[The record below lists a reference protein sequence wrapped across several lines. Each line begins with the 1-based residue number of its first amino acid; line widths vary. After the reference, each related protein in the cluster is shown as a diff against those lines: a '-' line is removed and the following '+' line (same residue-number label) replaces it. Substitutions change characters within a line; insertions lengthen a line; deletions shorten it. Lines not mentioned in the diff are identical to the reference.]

1 MEEPLLSIIIVKY
14 RAEEYLK
21 KCLQS
26 LVSRSKNQVLRIETI
41 IIDNDEDN
49 IGYGAGCN
57 KGAKKARGK
66 YLLFLNPDTIV
77 LDDSLE
83 KMVNYM
89 EENPEVGVLGPKI
102 YKNFEKEKQLS
113 FCRFPDPITSLF
125 VFGPLRS
132 LWPDNLFFSHYVY
145 NENRKNNG
153 TLEVGAV
160 AGAAI
165 LIRND
170 IFEKAGGF
178 DEKFFLYFEE
188 NDLCRRIKKL
198 GQKIVYFPEAEI
210 IHFGGKSTIDV
221 EKASGIFKKS
231 RFYFFKKH
239 YGTLIAFV
247 LEGKIRIL
255 EFLAQIG

>member
-1 MEEPLLSIIIVKY
+1 MKDEPLLSVVIVKH

-21 KCLQS
+21 KCLKSLEQS
-26 LVSRSKNQVLRIETI
+26 TENKAQREII
-41 IIDNDEDN
+41 IIDNDEEN

-57 KGAKKARGK
+57 KGAKKAKGK
-66 YLLFLNPDTIV
+66 YLLFLNPDTVV
-77 LDDSLE
+77 LDKALGE
-83 KMVNYM
+83 MVNYM
-89 EENPEVGVLGPKI
+89 EENPGVGVLGPKI
-102 YKNFEKEKQLS
+102 YKNFQKEKQLS
-113 FCRFPDPITSLF
+113 FCRFPDPLTSLF
-125 VFGPLRS
+125 VFSPLRS
-132 LWPDNLFFSHYVY
+132 FCPDNFFFSRYVY
-145 NENRKNNG
+145 NENKRDNG

-165 LIRND
+165 LIRKD
-170 IFEKAGGF
+170 VFERAGGF

-198 GQKIVYFPEAEI
+198 GQKIVYFPKAEI

-221 EKASGIFKKS
+221 EKATVIFKKS

-239 YGTLIAFV
+239 YGIVISFI

-255 EFLAQIG
+255 EFFAQVR